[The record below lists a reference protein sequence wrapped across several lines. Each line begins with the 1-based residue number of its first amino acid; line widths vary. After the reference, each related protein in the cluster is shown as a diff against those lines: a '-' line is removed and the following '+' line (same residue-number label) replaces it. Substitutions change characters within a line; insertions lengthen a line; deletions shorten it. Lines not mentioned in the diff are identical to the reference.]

1 MADFNQFGSVR
12 PSQTADLK
20 QCAQFEAM
28 LADAVDG
35 TLTREEQAAFDLHLV
50 GCATCREMLADAK
63 RGAAWMEMLR
73 GQRPEPPAAM
83 LERIFAQTSGAQ
95 TSGAQLSGSQ
105 MSGGQ
110 AIDDGRMAADAVFG
124 MDGEAAARPELVGAA
139 LAGSKV
145 LPFRKRVVRGFDVR
159 AVTHTLLQPRLAM
172 TAAMAFFSIALTLNL
187 TGVRLS
193 DLRASDL
200 KPASIKRSLYTANA
214 HVVRYYTN
222 LRVVYELESR
232 VRELQ
237 RSSED
242 DVPAAPT
249 GESPAKNGS
258 AAPASADPDK
268 GTKGQDSVPPAKRR
282 ASPGTSRREPL
293 RDDLRVLAGFSADR
307 NVSTTDTLALLL
319 ADLPPQ
325 ERGTV

>member
-1 MADFNQFGSVR
+1 
-12 PSQTADLK
+12 
-20 QCAQFEAM
+20 M

-35 TLTREEQAAFDLHLV
+35 TLTKEEQAAFDLHLV

-83 LERIFAQTSGAQ
+83 LERILAQ
-95 TSGAQLSGSQ
+95 TSGAQLIGAPTGGAEAIG
-105 MSGGQ
+105 SGGMV
-110 AIDDGRMAADAVFG
+110 AEAVLGMAMGAGGAL
-124 MDGEAAARPELVGAA
+124 EPARAA
-139 LAGSKV
+139 LTGSKV
-145 LPFRKRVVRGFDVR
+145 LPFRKRVIRGFDVR

-200 KPASIKRSLYTANA
+200 KPSSIKRSLYAADA

-249 GESPAKNGS
+249 GESPTKDGS
-258 AAPASADPDK
+258 AGPTSADPNK
-268 GTKGQDSVPPAKRR
+268 GTKGQDSAAPPKRR

-293 RDDLRVLAGFSADR
+293 SNDLRVLAGFSADG
-307 NVSTTDTLALLL
+307 NASPTDTLALLL
-319 ADLPPQ
+319 TDLPAQ

>member
-12 PSQTADLK
+12 PSQSADAK
-20 QCAQFEAM
+20 QCAQFEAL

-35 TLTREEQAAFDLHLV
+35 TLTQEEQAAFDLHLV
-50 GCATCREMLADAK
+50 GCAACSEMLADAK

-73 GQRPEPPAAM
+73 QQRPEPPPAM

-95 TSGAQLSGSQ
+95 AIGKGVIATDPALGIALGPAGVLEPVAGATPASNL
-105 MSGGQ
+105 
-110 AIDDGRMAADAVFG
+110 
-124 MDGEAAARPELVGAA
+124 
-139 LAGSKV
+139 
-145 LPFRKRVVRGFDVR
+145 LPFSKRVVRRFDLR
-159 AVTHTLLQPRLAM
+159 AAGHTLLQPRLAM

-200 KPASIKRSLYTANA
+200 KPSSLKRTIYAANA

-232 VRELQ
+232 VRDLQ
-237 RSSED
+237 KSTED
-242 DVPAAPT
+242 DLQATPAPTSKTKDGAASPAASDP
-249 GESPAKNGS
+249 GNRKKVQEPE
-258 AAPASADPDK
+258 APP
-268 GTKGQDSVPPAKRR
+268 KRR

-293 RDDLRVLAGFSADR
+293 WDDLRVVAQLFDAPVRPEPDANPLASRLPGAG
-307 NVSTTDTLALLL
+307 LLS
-319 ADLPPQ
+319 Q
-325 ERGTV
+325 GRETV

>member
-1 MADFNQFGSVR
+1 VADFNQFGSVR

-20 QCAQFEAM
+20 QCAHFEVM

-35 TLTREEQAAFDLHLV
+35 TLTKEEQAAFDLHLV
-50 GCATCREMLADAK
+50 GCATCREMLADAR

-83 LERIFAQTSGAQ
+83 LERILAQ
-95 TSGAQLSGSQ
+95 TSGAQLSGAPTRGAQ
-105 MSGGQ
+105 AIGSGGM
-110 AIDDGRMAADAVFG
+110 MAEAVLG
-124 MDGEAAARPELVGAA
+124 MAMGAGGALEPAGAA
-139 LAGSKV
+139 LTGSKV
-145 LPFRKRVVRGFDVR
+145 LPFRKRVIRGFDVR
-159 AVTHTLLQPRLAM
+159 TVTHTLLQPRLAM

-200 KPASIKRSLYTANA
+200 KPSSIKRSLYAADA

-242 DVPAAPT
+242 DAPAAPT
-249 GESPAKNGS
+249 GESPTKDGS
-258 AAPASADPDK
+258 TGPTSADPNK
-268 GTKGQDSVPPAKRR
+268 GTKGQDSAAPPKRR

-293 RDDLRVLAGFSADR
+293 SNDLRVLAGFSADG
-307 NVSTTDTLALLL
+307 NAAPTDTLALLL
-319 ADLPPQ
+319 TDLPAQ

>member
-1 MADFNQFGSVR
+1 VADFNQFGSVR

-20 QCAQFEAM
+20 QCAHFEAM
-28 LADAVDG
+28 LADAADG
-35 TLTREEQAAFDLHLV
+35 TLTKEEQAAFDLHLV

-83 LERIFAQTSGAQ
+83 LERILAQ
-95 TSGAQLSGSQ
+95 TSGAQLNGAPTGGAQ
-105 MSGGQ
+105 AIGSGGMV
-110 AIDDGRMAADAVFG
+110 AEAVLG
-124 MDGEAAARPELVGAA
+124 MVMGAGGALEPAGAA

-145 LPFRKRVVRGFDVR
+145 LPFRKRVIRGFDVR

-200 KPASIKRSLYTANA
+200 KPSSIKRSLYAADA

-237 RSSED
+237 RSSQD
-242 DVPAAPT
+242 DAPAAPT
-249 GESPAKNGS
+249 GESPTKDGS
-258 AAPASADPDK
+258 AGPTSADPNK
-268 GTKGQDSVPPAKRR
+268 GTKGQDSAAPPKRR

-293 RDDLRVLAGFSADR
+293 SNDLRVLAGFSADG
-307 NVSTTDTLALLL
+307 NASLTDTLALLL
-319 ADLPPQ
+319 TDLPAQ